1 MNSENVETF
10 EEIKNDYFSQNM
22 KSKNN
27 NNMLFSFIKQ
37 HMFSKNFQNVN
48 DTYKQLFALAV
59 IYPDNKICSKY

>member
-27 NNMLFSFIKQ
+27 NNMLFS
-37 HMFSKNFQNVN
+37 
-48 DTYKQLFALAV
+48 L
-59 IYPDNKICSKY
+59 